1 MIAARS
7 TAAAAQTDD
16 SSMTAAAG
24 AEARVLVIGC
34 EEMVVARA
42 GKSRRMA
49 RVSADAS
56 GEANCSRGIAETT
69 SNIAELY
76 AGYATGVVV
85 PRRVPRI
92 SAESGEFKV
101 PAREAGTTASEPR
114 VRRRTE
120 TLDYRR
126 TIRITRLA
134 VLN

>member
-42 GKSRRMA
+42 GESRRMA

-56 GEANCSRGIAETT
+56 GEATCSRGIAGTT
-69 SNIAELY
+69 SNITELN
-76 AGYATGVVV
+76 AGYATGVAA

-92 SAESGEFKV
+92 SAEAGEFRV
-101 PAREAGTTASEPR
+101 ATGEAGATASEPR
-114 VRRRTE
+114 V
-120 TLDYRR
+120 
-126 TIRITRLA
+126 
-134 VLN
+134 